1 MNRNF
6 ASFAL
11 ACVLLSLSACY
22 ENIEGCLDIEA
33 VNFNPEADRNCCCE
47 YPVVSARFEPILGA
61 DRAWTPN
68 ARLTNNL
75 GQEMHLL
82 SVDFFV
88 HDLFATDEKGVVFR
102 PTDRMM
108 LELTDQGQIVKEEFS
123 NDFGRIGWPPANL
136 TLGRFEATGEFVEL
150 GLRLG
155 LSQRAELARPVTQ
168 PANHPLGPAAVAM
181 MYDSSRAAFWSGLV
195 RFSAPGPD
203 SAVHELR
210 FTSADLGGATV
221 SGVGPFKKAAGRNLS
236 IRIQGRYDLLMRDI
250 DLLTGD
256 ISIWKQQMA
265 HNLKEVFIVL
275 PE

>member
-1 MNRNF
+1 
-6 ASFAL
+6 
-11 ACVLLSLSACY
+11 
-22 ENIEGCLDIEA
+22 
-33 VNFNPEADRNCCCE
+33 
-47 YPVVSARFEPILGA
+47 
-61 DRAWTPN
+61 
-68 ARLTNNL
+68 
-75 GQEMHLL
+75 MHLL
-82 SVDFFV
+82 SVDFFL
-88 HDLFATDEKGVVFR
+88 HDLYAANEKGVVFR
-102 PTDRMM
+102 PKDRIV

-155 LSQRAELARPVTQ
+155 LSQRAELARPASQ
-168 PANHPLGPAAVAM
+168 PANHPFGPAAAAVL
-181 MYDSSRAAFWSGLV
+181 YDPSRPAFWSGIV

-210 FTSADLGGATV
+210 FSSADLGGATV
-221 SGVGPFKKAAGRNLS
+221 AGVGAFKKAAGQNLN

-256 ISIWKQQMA
+256 ISAWKQQMA
-265 HNLKEVFIVL
+265 HNLKQVFVVL